1 MNGWLI
7 VLAVVAALAVAL
19 LILAIVSPRK
29 FVRLPFR
36 ILLPIL
42 YRKRIVG
49 LENLPADQGCV
60 VISNHV
66 SWIDGILILW
76 MLPRNVRFVV
86 DGDNFKN
93 PITNYLGNAFDT
105 IYMSANVKSIGRAL
119 KAGREAV
126 ESGDVVGIFPEGTLS
141 RTGQLQAF
149 KGGISKIV
157 KKTDAPIVPMWMD
170 GMWGSIF
177 SFSGGKFFFK
187 WPQEFRR
194 TLTLYIDTP
203 MPGDTPL
210 EILRTR
216 VQALGAKATIEHRR
230 KFPVLAKRIIRVLRR
245 RGGGMQAADSMGTEV
260 TGRDMLI
267 RALALRRMLRREVFT
282 ADERY
287 VGVLL
292 PPSVGG
298 VIVNLALAFD
308 RRISANLN
316 YTVTSDVV
324 NHCIDDVDINHVL
337 SSKRFMDKIN
347 LDVKT
352 EVVLLEDLK
361 DKVSKIDKLVAFVQA
376 RFVPAGLLDRILGL
390 NKIDCDDLLTI
401 IFTSGSTGMPKGV
414 LLSNANISHN
424 VDAIERAVKLNTS
437 DTIMGVLPFFHSFG
451 YSVTLWGAMALGP
464 RGVYHFN
471 PLDSKQIGKLCEKY
485 GVTVL
490 LATPTFLRGYLRRI
504 TPEQFAKLD
513 VVVVGAEKMPAEL
526 FDAFEQ
532 KFGVRPVEGYGA
544 TELSP
549 LVSVNIPPTRSSAL
563 YQVDRVEGSV
573 GRPLPGISTRIL
585 SPETGEELCAGQ
597 DGMLMVTGPN
607 VMRGYANQDEL
618 TREAVQDGWYVTG
631 DIANVDDQGFIHI
644 TGRLSRFSKIGGEM
658 VPHVRIEE
666 ELSRLLDDDTIED
679 DVVRAFV
686 TAMPDEKKGER
697 LIVLHLPTS
706 KPIDE
711 LRKGLSAA
719 GLPNLFIPGQ
729 DCFVEVDTIP
739 LLGTGKLDL
748 KSAKEKA
755 LELMQNARVTS
766 AADDD

>member
-7 VLAVVAALAVAL
+7 FFAVLGCLALGL
-19 LILAIVSPRK
+19 LILALVSPRK

-36 ILLPIL
+36 IVLSAL
-42 YRKRIVG
+42 YRKRVVG
-49 LENLPADQGCV
+49 LENLPAQGGCV

-76 MLPRNVRFVV
+76 MLPRNVRFIV
-86 DGDNFKN
+86 DGDNFKSALG
-93 PITNYLGNAFDT
+93 NYLGNAFDT

-119 KAGREAV
+119 KAGREALQA
-126 ESGDVVGIFPEGTLS
+126 GDVVGIFPEGTLS

-149 KGGISKIV
+149 KGGLGKIV
-157 KKTDAPIVPMWMD
+157 KNTDAPIVPMWME

-187 WPQEFRR
+187 WPTEFRR
-194 TLTLYIDTP
+194 TLTLYIDPP

-216 VQALGAKATIEHRR
+216 VQALGARATIEHRR

-245 RGGGMQAADSMGTEV
+245 RGGGLQAADSMGTEV

-282 ADERY
+282 DDEQY

-298 VIVNLALAFD
+298 VIVNIALAMD

-324 NHCIDDVDINHVL
+324 NHCIGDVGIRHVL
-337 SSKRFMDKIN
+337 SSKRFMDKIG
-347 LDVKT
+347 LDVNT
-352 EVVLLEDLK
+352 DVVLLEDLK
-361 DKVSKIDKLVAFVQA
+361 DKVSKIDKMVAFIQS
-376 RFVPAGLLDRILGL
+376 RLIPAGLLDRILGL
-390 NKIDCDDLLTI
+390 NKIGCDDLLTI

-424 VDAIERAVKLNTS
+424 VDAIERAVKLDMN
-437 DTIMGVLPFFHSFG
+437 DTVMGVLPFFHSFG
-451 YSVTLWGAMALGP
+451 YSVTLWGAMSLGP

-513 VVVVGAEKMPAEL
+513 VVVVGAEKMPADL
-526 FDAFEQ
+526 FDAFEAR
-532 KFGVRPVEGYGA
+532 FGVRPVEGYGA

-549 LVSVNIPPTRSSAL
+549 LVSVNIPPSRSSAV
-563 YQVDRVEGSV
+563 YQADRVEGSV
-573 GRPLPGISTRIL
+573 GRPLPGISTRIV
-585 SPETGEELCAGQ
+585 SPETGQELCAGQ

-607 VMRGYANQDEL
+607 VMKGYANQEEL
-618 TREAVQDGWYVTG
+618 TCKAVQDGWYTTG

-666 ELSRLLDDDTIED
+666 ELANLFVEGPED
-679 DVVRAFV
+679 DVLRVCV
-686 TAMPDEKKGER
+686 TAVPCDKKGER
-697 LIVLHLPTS
+697 LIVLHLPTTKS
-706 KPIDE
+706 IDDI
-711 LRKGLSAA
+711 RKGLSEA
-719 GLPNLFIPGQ
+719 GLPNLFIPGR
-729 DCFVEVDTIP
+729 DGFIEVDEIP

-748 KSAKEKA
+748 KGVKDKA
-755 LELMQNARVTS
+755 AELTRETAGAS
-766 AADDD
+766 SADDEG